1 MPALPVVCR
10 LGFPYSA
17 ASVDL
22 TLASDVTRAGP
33 FRRELDEL
41 QLDDHELGSLQSFG
55 SASAHSDSDK
65 VSQRRR
71 PTPGSLGA
79 RGFPAGEMQPHCRSV
94 RGTEARPMP
103 AQNVARLLAAY

>member
-1 MPALPVVCR
+1 MPVVCR

-22 TLASDVTRAGP
+22 TLSSGLTRAGP

-65 VSQRRR
+65 VSHRLAGGAGVPGWERYSHTDLLEALRRV
-71 PTPGSLGA
+71 P
-79 RGFPAGEMQPHCRSV
+79 CRHKTWQGYW
-94 RGTEARPMP
+94 RHIE
-103 AQNVARLLAAY
+103 LC